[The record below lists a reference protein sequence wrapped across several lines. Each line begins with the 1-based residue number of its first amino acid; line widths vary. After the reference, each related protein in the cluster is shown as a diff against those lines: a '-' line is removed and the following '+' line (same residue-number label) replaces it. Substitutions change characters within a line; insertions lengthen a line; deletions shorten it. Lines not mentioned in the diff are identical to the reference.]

1 MIDLSR
7 VFPYGMTI
15 PTTTPMT
22 IRSATLVGSGAIL
35 LWSLLALFTAASGAV
50 PPFQLAAMTFL
61 VGGLLGCASW
71 IVRPS
76 GLASLRQPPAVWA
89 LGIAGL
95 FGYHALYF
103 AALRLAPPAEAGLI
117 SYLWPLLIVLFS
129 ALLPGEGGLRAAHL
143 AGALLGLAGVVA
155 LFLGRGSLTFEA
167 AALPGYAAALACA
180 FLWSGYSVL
189 SRRVGA
195 VPTDAVAGFCL
206 ATAALSF
213 ACHLAVERT
222 VWPDGPAQWAA
233 VAALGLGPVGA
244 AFYLWDI
251 GVKRGDI
258 RLLGVGSYAAPVLS
272 TLILVAA
279 GYAPATWALALACGL
294 IVAGALV
301 ATRGG
306 KAA

>member
-1 MIDLSR
+1 
-7 VFPYGMTI
+7 MTAR
-15 PTTTPMT
+15 T
-22 IRSATLVGSGAIL
+22 ATLTGSGAIL

-76 GLASLRQPPAVWA
+76 GIRALRQRPAVWA
-89 LGIAGL
+89 LGLAGL

-129 ALLPGEGGLRAAHL
+129 ALLPGEGGLRPAHL
-143 AGALLGLAGVVA
+143 IGALLGLAGVVT
-155 LFLGRGSLTFEA
+155 LFLGRGSLSFDP

-189 SRRVGA
+189 SRRVGE

-206 ATAALSF
+206 ATAALSLL
-213 ACHLAVERT
+213 CHLAFETT
-222 VWPDGPAQWAA
+222 VWPSGASQWAA

-272 TLILVAA
+272 TLVLVAA
-279 GYAPATWALALACGL
+279 GYAPATLALALACGL

-301 ATRGG
+301 ATRAGAT
-306 KAA
+306 KRARAA

>member
-1 MIDLSR
+1 
-7 VFPYGMTI
+7 MT
-15 PTTTPMT
+15 
-22 IRSATLVGSGAIL
+22 RQAATFIGFTAIL
-35 LWSLLALFTAASGAV
+35 MWAVLALMSAASGNV

-61 VGGLLGCASW
+61 IGGLLGCASW
-71 IVRPS
+71 LLRPA
-76 GLASLRQPPAVWA
+76 GIAALRQRPAVWA
-89 LGIAGL
+89 LGLGGL

-129 ALLPGEGGLRAAHL
+129 ALLPGEGGLRPAHVV
-143 AGALLGLAGVVA
+143 GALLGLAGVVT
-155 LFLGRGSLTFEA
+155 LFLGRGSLHFDP
-167 AALPGYAAALACA
+167 AALPGYLAALACA

-189 SRRVGA
+189 SRRVGE

-206 ATAALSF
+206 ATALLSLV
-213 ACHLAVERT
+213 CHLAFETT
-222 VWPDGPAQWAA
+222 VWPAGASQWAA

-279 GYAPATWALALACGL
+279 GYAPATLSLALACAL

-301 ATRGG
+301 ATRAG
-306 KAA
+306 ARRERVA